1 MKDPDTN
8 LIEKKM
14 FREPSGLAKIRY
26 ESEAYK
32 WCAGSINQLRL
43 MGIVKI
49 KDGLPLSKFIMYL
62 RTVKTPPA
70 LRDLTIDYVIMLQ
83 T

>member
-1 MKDPDTN
+1 MTAQESYQ
-8 LIEKKM
+8 LYLKM
-14 FREPSGLAKIRY
+14 PSGLAKIRY

-49 KDGLPLSKFIMYL
+49 KSIKIKSIKY
-62 RTVKTPPA
+62 
-70 LRDLTIDYVIMLQ
+70 
-83 T
+83 